1 MDPTAALIMNL
12 LQAGTARD
20 AEVTILLSG
29 EQTGDCVNRYRE
41 LRNFGAI
48 VCEAL
53 GSAIAGQPKA
63 AVPT

>member
-1 MDPTAALIMNL
+1 M
-12 LQAGTARD
+12 
-20 AEVTILLSG
+20 
-29 EQTGDCVNRYRE
+29 NRYRE
-41 LRNFGAI
+41 LTEYRRD